1 MIAKGQIGADTNV
14 AEMGATSWTR
24 LADIPAFTALLLSM
38 PVADDGRTPGAVS
51 YAGFW
56 IRLLAYIIDVVVLE
70 FFAIA
75 VGIIVGI
82 GLAVAGVLG
91 KVEPPANGHPFPHA
105 FVALFW
111 LVGLVVTIGY
121 NVYFNGGSWQATPG
135 KRILGLHLITTTGEP
150 VSGWLAFG
158 RWAAYALDGLTLYIG
173 FMMIGWTRE
182 KTALHDIICATRV
195 VYGKL

>member
-1 MIAKGQIGADTNV
+1 
-14 AEMGATSWTR
+14 MGATSWAR
-24 LADIPAFTALLLSM
+24 LADIPAFAALLPSV
-38 PVADDGRTPGAVS
+38 PVADDSHAAGAGP

-56 IRLLAYIIDVVVLE
+56 IRLLAYVIDVVVLE

-75 VGIIVGI
+75 AGLILGI
-82 GLAVAGVLG
+82 GLAIAGVLG
-91 KVEPPANGHPFPHA
+91 KVEPPTSGHPLPHA

-111 LVGLVVTIGY
+111 LVGIVVTVGY
-121 NVYFNGGSWQATPG
+121 NIYFNGGSWQATPG

-150 VSGWLAFG
+150 VSGWLALG

-173 FMMIGWTRE
+173 FVMIGWTRE
-182 KTALHDIICATRV
+182 KTALHDIICGTRV